1 MLWKIF
7 GNVKTFLD
15 KCRIDNITAFAAQS
29 AFFIILSAI
38 PFLVVF
44 SSLLKY
50 TPISQDMLTTA
61 VGNYMPNYISPLVNS
76 IIAEVYNQSVGL
88 ISIAA
93 VVAIWSSAKG
103 LQYLG
108 TGLNMVNNCQGNQ
121 KLVCTAF
128 PCDILYRS
136 PDPDTDHRAGIAG
149 IRKYAAK
156 GSHSVCADHFAFYE
170 CADWNP
176 YHYYHGCAD
185 LFLCMDI

>member
-93 VVAIWSSAKG
+93 VVAIWSSA
-103 LQYLG
+103 
-108 TGLNMVNNCQGNQ
+108 GNQ

-170 CADWNP
+170 CADWNT

-185 LFLCMDI
+185 LFLRMDL